1 MNARSGTGAL
11 LLAAATLALAGPLS
25 GQRTIGVSTFFQGYS
40 FDKGLGAD
48 AAQLLMIPVGI
59 RYPLGN
65 RFTLDFYGAW
75 AQGKVERNGVHFDMT
90 GVVDS
95 RIKASYQ
102 AASGVLLG
110 LSVNLPTGNATH
122 TTEEAIVAAVLST
135 DLLGFREA
143 SFGTG
148 LGITSSVATAYRLG
162 EWGVGIA
169 GSYAV
174 RNEFEPRA
182 DTAIRYAPG
191 NEVRVRLGIDRN
203 IGTSGTLTGGVTFQ
217 TYTNDRIDGR
227 NLFQAGN
234 RIRGDAS
241 YQFRAGAGVW
251 SVYATNL
258 WRSQGDL
265 TLDVADRQ
273 GRIVKDTT
281 LHTGSQNIFAAG
293 VIGAMRIGAYIV
305 RPQVDFRTQH
315 RSESGSDAGSGWIA
329 GFGGDLPVRL
339 FGAYDF
345 FPRFRLVVGSIVDA
359 TGANRGVLGG
369 EFSGTVRWSF

>member
-1 MNARSGTGAL
+1 MNARRVTRASL
-11 LLAAATLALAGPLS
+11 VLAAVLAFAGPLS
-25 GQRTIGVSTFFQGYS
+25 AQRTLGVSTFFQGYS

-48 AAQLLMIPVGI
+48 AAQLLMIPVGL

-75 AQGKVERNGVHFDMT
+75 AQGKVERDGVHFTMT
-90 GVVDS
+90 GIVDS

-110 LSVNLPTGNATH
+110 VSLNLPTGNATH

-148 LGITSSVATAYRLG
+148 LGITSSVATAYRVG
-162 EWGVGIA
+162 RWGVGVA

-191 NEVRVRLGIDRN
+191 NEVRVRVGVDRN
-203 IGTSGTLTGGVTFQ
+203 IGASGTLTGGVTFQ
-217 TYTNDRIDGR
+217 SYTDDQVDGR
-227 NLFQAGN
+227 NLFRAGN

-265 TLDVADRQ
+265 TLDIVDSK
-273 GRIVKDTT
+273 GDFVKDTT
-281 LHTGSQNIFAAG
+281 LHTGSQNLFAAG
-293 VIGAMRIGAYIV
+293 VIGALRIGAFLF

-315 RSESGSDAGSGWIA
+315 RSESGSDAGSGWIT

-345 FPRFRLVVGSIVDA
+345 FPRFRVVVGSIVDP
-359 TGANRGVLGG
+359 TGTNRSVLGG